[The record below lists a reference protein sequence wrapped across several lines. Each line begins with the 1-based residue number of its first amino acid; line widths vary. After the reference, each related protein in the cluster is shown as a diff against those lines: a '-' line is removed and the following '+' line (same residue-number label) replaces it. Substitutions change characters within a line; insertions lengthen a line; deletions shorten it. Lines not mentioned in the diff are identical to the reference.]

1 MQKKHNR
8 SKSARSFR
16 VDHELLLQS
25 LLLEHARI
33 GEEIIAL
40 LSKTSVETEKL
51 IQTMEKET
59 GEPRISLRIQ

>member
-1 MQKKHNR
+1 MNNKHNK
-8 SKSARSFR
+8 SKHALSLHVGEERR
-16 VDHELLLQS
+16 LQS

-51 IQTMEKET
+51 IRTLEKERE
-59 GEPRISLRIQ
+59 EPSIGLPIQ